1 MRGFAT
7 TTTTTTNKTLV
18 PKFKGWLWI
27 FNRLVRVFF
36 FPPFYSI

>member
-1 MRGFAT
+1 MRGFA
-7 TTTTTTNKTLV
+7 TTTTNKTLV